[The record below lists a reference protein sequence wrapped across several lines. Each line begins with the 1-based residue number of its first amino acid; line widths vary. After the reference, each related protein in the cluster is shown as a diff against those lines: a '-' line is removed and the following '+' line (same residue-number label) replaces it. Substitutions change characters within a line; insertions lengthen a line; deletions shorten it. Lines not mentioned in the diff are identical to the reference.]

1 MRIKVD
7 WNKTPSTKET
17 SDRTLCKFRQHLRE
31 QGLREGTIEN
41 YIGNV
46 QRYIKFA
53 GTDHPS
59 EDDYARFRESL
70 HSWKLSRST
79 LNQYG
84 YATKAYHKM
93 LGNEVEFKRI
103 EPNNHIP
110 LYFSAD
116 DVDRIFDTIRNLK
129 HLAMLKVL
137 FYGCLRA
144 TELCNLND
152 EDVDL
157 QTLTLRIN
165 NGKGGKDG
173 IVYITDECA
182 HVLKEYL
189 AVRPPLILERRQ
201 PLFYTDYGQRW
212 RRVDLYHMFA
222 RYKAKA
228 AVNKC
233 GGLHVFSRHT
243 PATIMISKGCDLRIV
258 QRLLRH
264 KDIRTTLRYAHVSDT
279 VARDWYNKSLK
290 LES

>member
-1 MRIKVD
+1 MRLKID
-7 WNKTPSTKET
+7 WNKISLPEKISNN
-17 SDRTLCKFRQHLRE
+17 TLDNFHEHLRE
-31 QGLREGTIEN
+31 QGLRETTIEN

-46 QRYIKFA
+46 QRYIKSA
-53 GTDHPS
+53 GSDNPS
-59 EDDYARFRESL
+59 SDDYSRFRAYL
-70 HSWKLSRST
+70 HSQNLSRST

-84 YATKAYHKM
+84 YAIKAYHEM
-93 LGNEVEFKRI
+93 LGNNVDFKRI
-103 EPNNHIP
+103 APNNHIP

-116 DVDRIFDTIRNLK
+116 EVDRIFASVHNLK
-129 HLAMLKVL
+129 HLAMLQVL

-152 EDVDL
+152 EDVNL
-157 QTLTLRIN
+157 QILTLRIN
-165 NGKGGKDG
+165 NGKGGRDG
-173 IVYITDECA
+173 IVYIKDECA
-182 HVLKEYL
+182 RILKDYL
-189 AVRPPLILERRQ
+189 AVRPPLILERQQ

-228 AVNKC
+228 GINKR